1 MMRRLSAQMS
11 GAGLGIAAISYVAV
25 DYMRYVSPAWH
36 SRLQP
41 VLWSALILAVLT
53 RVPFYKHWSKE
64 LRAALP
70 FLASVVFLLGA
81 LLFEALCVRSV
92 TAVLGLDWHRET
104 SPLPD
109 TGQWFLLALNESLP
123 ETIVSI
129 LRAHIITL
137 HHFLMLFVM
146 LAFSV
151 AFDSVKPPGLGLG
164 ARYIFTMGLGR
175 LLRAITFISTIL
187 PSARPWC
194 ASARFKNVP
203 SHPHQ
208 WAQKYYTPYAK
219 DPSAIR
225 QLLHWDTAYA
235 DQGNYIGDYRA
246 DWGAMSFLSE
256 FLRPSYSEGSSWFAL
271 LKKAGGGCND
281 LLYSGHM
288 LVAVLTAMAWTEAY
302 GGFSSAMIWL
312 LVAHSAQ
319 REIRERHH
327 YTVDCVVAIYVG
339 VLLWKMTGFVWSDKR
354 KTKQA
359 EKLEKIQKR
368 LVHAAKDSDME
379 AVRRIVEEMEAS
391 LGEEKQSGVVSKRTM
406 TVFACAT
413 VFTTLGI
420 VVIALTL
427 TSDG

>member
-1 MMRRLSAQMS
+1 MLRRLS
-11 GAGLGIAAISYVAV
+11 GAGLGIAAISYVAI
-25 DYMRYVSPAWH
+25 DYMRYVSPLWH

-41 VLWSALILAVLT
+41 VLWSVLALSVLT
-53 RVPFYKHWSKE
+53 RVPFYKHWSAE

-70 FLASVVFLLGA
+70 FLASIVFMLLA

-109 TGQWFLLALNESLP
+109 TGQWFLLALNEILP
-123 ETIVSI
+123 QTLVEI
-129 LRAHIITL
+129 LRAHIIGL

-151 AFDSVKPPGLGLG
+151 VFDSVKAPGLGLG
-164 ARYIFTMGLGR
+164 ARYMFTMGLGR

-194 ASARFKNVP
+194 APARFNNVP
-203 SHPHQ
+203 SHPHR
-208 WAQKYYTPYAK
+208 WAQKYYVPYAK
-219 DPSAIR
+219 DPTAIR
-225 QLLHWDTAYA
+225 QLLHWDTAHA
-235 DQGNYIGDYRA
+235 NPGEYIGDYRA
-246 DWGAMSFLSE
+246 EWGSMSFLNE
-256 FLRPSYSEGSSWFAL
+256 FLRPSSSEGSSWFGL

-302 GGFSSAMIWL
+302 GGYSSAMIWL

-319 REIRERHH
+319 REVRERHH

-339 VLLWKMTGFVWSDKR
+339 ILLWKMTGFIWSDKR
-354 KTKQA
+354 KKKKET
-359 EKLEKIQKR
+359 EVLEKFRNR

-379 AVRRIVEEMEAS
+379 TVRKLVEEMEV
-391 LGEEKQSGVVSKRTM
+391 GFGKEKQSSVVSKRTM
-406 TVFACAT
+406 TLFACGT
-413 VFTTLGI
+413 VVTSLT
-420 VVIALTL
+420 VVILALTL